1 MSGDCIAFA
10 VDSAGV
16 LTDSARNFINDLYDK
31 PKSRKSDEQSIWTC
45 DKDRITLKVR
55 FIDSLSCILA
65 RHRAMDII
73 RMGTKFHSKKIGHR
87 TVQISSESK
96 DSN

>member
-1 MSGDCIAFA
+1 MIFIEQFTHDGDCIAFA

-16 LTDSARNFINDLYDK
+16 LIDSARKFINDLYAK
-31 PKSRKSDEQSIWTC
+31 PKSDEQSIWTC

-87 TVQISSESK
+87 TVQI
-96 DSN
+96 